1 MKNINYFMTILM
13 VAVTTFFV
21 SCANPTTNIPSMPV
35 TPVTPEPPRPI
46 QHFDEKV
53 LAEYSCG
60 EYTNCEFTSSY
71 FNDTG
76 DVPREIQ
83 VTYSA
88 KDIGL
93 LISINHWANDLETKY
108 ENGTWVN
115 TYGVYQMYNS
125 ITYESTDLEDK
136 VASYL
141 PTQDEW
147 NMMKEK
153 GLCVGASDS
162 VFVKKIVIKEI

>member
-1 MKNINYFMTILM
+1 MKIKYFMTILM

-21 SCANPTTNIPSMPV
+21 SCASPSTYIPETPA
-35 TPVTPEPPRPI
+35 TPVTPGPQIE
-46 QHFDEKV
+46 HFEEKV
-53 LAEYSCG
+53 LAEHSYG
-60 EYTNCEFTSSY
+60 KNITRNFTSDY
-71 FNDTG
+71 FKDTG

-88 KDIGL
+88 EDIDLNLG
-93 LISINHWANDLETKY
+93 ISYNTIDLETKY
-108 ENGTWVN
+108 KNGTWVN
-115 TYGVYQMYNS
+115 TYGVDSDWNS
-125 ITYESTDLEDK
+125 VMYESTDLEDK

-153 GLCVGASDS
+153 GLAVGISNGI
-162 VFVKKIVIKEI
+162 FVKKIVIKAI

>member
-1 MKNINYFMTILM
+1 MKIKYFMTILM

-21 SCANPTTNIPSMPV
+21 SCANPTTYIPE
-35 TPVTPEPPRPI
+35 TPVTPGPQIE
-46 QHFDEKV
+46 HFEEKV
-53 LAEYSCG
+53 LAEHSYG
-60 EYTNCEFTSSY
+60 KNINRDFTSDY
-71 FNDTG
+71 FKDTG

-88 KDIGL
+88 TDINL
-93 LISINHWANDLETKY
+93 LLCISYCTIDSETKY

-115 TYGVYQMYNS
+115 TYGVNWDNS
-125 ITYESTDLEDK
+125 IAYESTDLEDK

-147 NMMKEK
+147 NMLKEK
-153 GLCVGASDS
+153 GLSVGISNGI
-162 VFVKKIVIKEI
+162 FVKKIVIKAI